1 MGTSRPSADLTAAAC
16 RPQTRPRPAVPTRG
30 IRFARSRQRGG
41 VFTFLL
47 FILLLL
53 STALMYYYFQKS
65 QRLENELTRLRP
77 QSQHSALDKE
87 TANTSADSIPGGMQQ
102 NGPLASTPTPAVPSQ
117 ATQPASDAPSAL
129 TQAETARPIT
139 THDVAREHPAAK
151 PTSDESH
158 AQAASSQ
165 PAPGNADAKKGIAG
179 HRPTEEP
186 TSARSTPS
194 TRANDGSAS
203 VFATPNTSAQGT
215 APASDA
221 SGLAQPQ
228 PRTEKR
234 TSSQPAAVPH
244 LAPEGLPK
252 PKRMSNDQPEE
263 LVQPIGYDPRGQA
276 SKASFTAT
284 PEPQRSKVN
293 TIPTS
298 TDGTEEDKESVA
310 GLTDPTGRGAKPT
323 ASPTSGRDQSK
334 PRQKI
339 GSLYDVQR
347 TGLTESSETAA
358 PPETPSQTPVRIRLP
373 RRSNLNPAEP

>member
-1 MGTSRPSADLTAAAC
+1 MGTPRSSADFLAGAC
-16 RPQTRPRPAVPTRG
+16 RRRTAPRSALPKRG

-41 VFTFLL
+41 VFSFFL

-65 QRLENELTRLRP
+65 QRLESELSRLRP

-87 TANTSADSIPGGMQQ
+87 TGKTPPDSIPGGTQQ
-102 NGPLASTPTPAVPSQ
+102 NGSLAAPTPTPAVPSQ
-117 ATQPASDAPSAL
+117 PSQPASQAASAQ
-129 TQAETARPIT
+129 TQAETARPMT
-139 THDVAREHPAAK
+139 SHDVAEQPPAAK
-151 PTSDESH
+151 PTSNESRTQT
-158 AQAASSQ
+158 AFSPSAA
-165 PAPGNADAKKGIAG
+165 GNADAKKGTAG

-186 TSARSTPS
+186 TSAHSSST

-203 VFATPNTSAQGT
+203 VFATPNTSAQGA

-228 PRTEKR
+228 QRTEKR
-234 TSSQPAAVPH
+234 TSPQPAPVTH

-263 LVQPIGYDPRGQA
+263 LVQPIGYDPHGQA

-293 TIPTS
+293 RIPTS
-298 TDGTEEDKESVA
+298 TDGTAEDKESVA
-310 GLTDPTGRGAKPT
+310 AAAAPTGRGAKPT
-323 ASPTSGRDQSK
+323 ASPTSGRDPS
-334 PRQKI
+334 RQ
-339 GSLYDVQR
+339 
-347 TGLTESSETAA
+347 
-358 PPETPSQTPVRIRLP
+358 
-373 RRSNLNPAEP
+373 